1 MKRDKL
7 LEAYESSMQA
17 IALLQISTHCV
28 KNDELDS
35 WRALE
40 LLKTLHQIIGESSG
54 LLAELLDEKQARR
67 KK

>member
-1 MKRDKL
+1 
-7 LEAYESSMQA
+7 MQA